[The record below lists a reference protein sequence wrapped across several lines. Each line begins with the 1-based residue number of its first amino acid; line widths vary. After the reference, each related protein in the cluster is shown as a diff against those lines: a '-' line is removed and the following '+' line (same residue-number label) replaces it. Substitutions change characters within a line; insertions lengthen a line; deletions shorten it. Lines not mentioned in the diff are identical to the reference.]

1 MVHVEEIV
9 GVLEVREGI
18 RRAAVRTQ
26 VLAVFVL
33 VGIPAHVHRGGEYR
47 RRGSEGGNREGL
59 RGGKEGGETYF
70 SVPRNS
76 VCSRK

>member
-9 GVLEVREGI
+9 GVLEVREGV

-33 VGIPAHVHRGGEYR
+33 VGIPAHVHRGGEYCLVLSISLIHS
-47 RRGSEGGNREGL
+47 G
-59 RGGKEGGETYF
+59 T
-70 SVPRNS
+70 
-76 VCSRK
+76 

>member
-1 MVHVEEIV
+1 MVHVEEIF
-9 GVLEVREGI
+9 GVLEVREGV

-47 RRGSEGGNREGL
+47 RRGSEGGIE
-59 RGGKEGGETYF
+59 RG
-70 SVPRNS
+70 
-76 VCSRK
+76 